1 MSETVFQIGG
11 QQFDVIKKGLKQA
24 NQVAEIGRWLAVH
37 GAPAYRATQQMGDN
51 AGGIEQVAAA
61 LSTLS
66 GDALMELY
74 VTVFGCPYDLA
85 EDEFDLNQLI
95 DGIIALYENSPIIKR
110 LVSRF
115 FSGSN
120 SQPSEA
126 GNSTN

>member
-1 MSETVFQIGG
+1 MSETVFEIGG

-37 GAPAYRATQQMGDN
+37 GAPAYRATQQTGDN

-61 LSTLS
+61 LATLS

-85 EDEFDLNQLI
+85 EEEFDLNQLI
-95 DGIIALYENSPIIKR
+95 DGIVALYENSPIVKR

-115 FSGSN
+115 FSGNN

-126 GNSTN
+126 ANSTN